1 MEDYSLTEHV
11 LREMLYKSVTRTYA
25 TSLTTHNSRI
35 RDGAVDVMD
44 IAVQPQRQ
52 RSLVVNRVQEE
63 TDEDIYI
70 YTHDQEDLS
79 ISSIEDSRNDATDTN
94 VEDGIDW
101 ERLEMNEED
110 DIEHCFKHA
119 LDMHLK
125 SVSLDCH
132 HRDFSNKNERRRR
145 KRKKLLIII
154 HSYWKRLL
162 GWSR

>member
-1 MEDYSLTEHV
+1 M
-11 LREMLYKSVTRTYA
+11 LRKSVTRTYA
-25 TSLTTHNSRI
+25 TSLTTHNSR
-35 RDGAVDVMD
+35 RDGAVD
-44 IAVQPQRQ
+44 IAIQPQRH

-63 TDEDIYI
+63 KNRAVYI
-70 YTHDQEDLS
+70 YTCDHDDLS
-79 ISSIEDSRNDATDTN
+79 ISSIEDSRNEHATDTN
-94 VEDGIDW
+94 VEDGVDW
-101 ERLEMNEED
+101 ERLERYMIEED
-110 DIEHCFKHA
+110 DIEHCFKHV

-132 HRDFSNKNERRRR
+132 HRDFSKKNERRRR

>member
-1 MEDYSLTEHV
+1 
-11 LREMLYKSVTRTYA
+11 MLCKSVSYA
-25 TSLTTHNSRI
+25 TSLTTHNSR
-35 RDGAVDVMD
+35 RDGAVDF
-44 IAVQPQRQ
+44 AV
-52 RSLVVNRVQEE
+52 VQEE

-70 YTHDQEDLS
+70 YTYDHDDS
-79 ISSIEDSRNDATDTN
+79 SMSSIEDSRNEHATDTN
-94 VEDGIDW
+94 VEDGVDW
-101 ERLEMNEED
+101 ERLERYMIEED

-119 LDMHLK
+119 LE

-132 HRDFSNKNERRRR
+132 HRDFSKKNERRRR